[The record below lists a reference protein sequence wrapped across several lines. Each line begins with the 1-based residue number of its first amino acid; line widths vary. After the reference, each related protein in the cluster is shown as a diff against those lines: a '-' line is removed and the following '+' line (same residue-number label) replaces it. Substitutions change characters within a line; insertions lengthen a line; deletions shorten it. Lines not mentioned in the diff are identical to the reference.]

1 MENITY
7 NVRIYKMEVY
17 NGKKVTTY
25 TVRWK
30 VGPEQWKEPFR
41 KRPQAISFESE
52 LRAAANKGEA
62 FDVTTGRPV
71 AWGRAAADMSWYD
84 FCVSYVDMKW
94 KGASGKHRAN
104 TAWALVTVMPAMLAS
119 EKGKPADKKIRTA
132 LRRWAFNTKNRADCP
147 DDAAQVLKWLARNTK
162 PVSALADPKVM
173 RAVLDRAATLLDGS
187 LAAPSTVQRNRA
199 ILHNACEYAVE
210 LNTLARNPVK
220 AIKWKAPKASP
231 EVDRRSVV
239 NHGQARR
246 LLQAVREQQPSGP
259 RLAAFFA
266 VLYYAGLRPEE
277 AVNLRRENIT
287 LPRLVWDDQT
297 ESWQEPADGWG
308 ELQFC
313 TASPEVGAEWTDD
326 GARREVR
333 RLKGR
338 GEGEWRRVPVAPP
351 LTRILRRHLETI
363 GAGPGGRVFCGVR
376 GGELATVTYRRVWDR
391 ARLSA
396 LSDAEYASPL
406 AKRPYDLRH
415 ACVSTWLNGG
425 VPATQVAEWAGHSVE
440 VLLRVYAKCIEGQ
453 DEAAK
458 RRIEAALRVE

>member
-30 VGPEQWKEPFR
+30 TGSEQWKEPFR

-104 TAWALVTVMPAMLAS
+104 TAWALVTVMPAMLAC

-210 LNTLARNPVK
+210 LNTLRAIPSRPSSGRLRNPRPRLTAVQSSITAMPAAYCK
-220 AIKWKAPKASP
+220 PSGNSS
-231 EVDRRSVV
+231 RVV
-239 NHGQARR
+239 RALPHSSRCCTTPAYARR
-246 LLQAVREQQPSGP
+246 RLSTCVAKTSPFRGWSGTSKPRAGRSRRMIGESCTFALPHPRSERSGP
-259 RLAAFFA
+259 TTAPAA
-266 VLYYAGLRPEE
+266 R
-277 AVNLRRENIT
+277 
-287 LPRLVWDDQT
+287 
-297 ESWQEPADGWG
+297 
-308 ELQFC
+308 C
-313 TASPEVGAEWTDD
+313 GA
-326 GARREVR
+326 
-333 RLKGR
+333 
-338 GEGEWRRVPVAPP
+338 
-351 LTRILRRHLETI
+351 
-363 GAGPGGRVFCGVR
+363 
-376 GGELATVTYRRVWDR
+376 
-391 ARLSA
+391 
-396 LSDAEYASPL
+396 
-406 AKRPYDLRH
+406 
-415 ACVSTWLNGG
+415 
-425 VPATQVAEWAGHSVE
+425 
-440 VLLRVYAKCIEGQ
+440 
-453 DEAAK
+453 
-458 RRIEAALRVE
+458 